1 MSLKMTIGNDSTG
14 SAVELDLVQLQHML
28 IGGTAGAGKTVCI
41 KAIMFDLMK
50 DHTPDNLKFVV
61 YDEKCVEFAHLKE
74 SPYWLKPVIT
84 ETTNFRKTL
93 EELKLIV
100 EERYQ
105 MFRQLGADDFDS
117 YNALKCETKSEC
129 LPRIVVVADEC
140 AGFMLERGEE
150 ADGILAFLLSE
161 AHTVGIHFVPATAR
175 VVDCG
180 PLADMIARISSRIV
194 FRVVSSQ
201 DSMRFLNQEGA
212 ERLKG
217 NGEFIFRG
225 PDGATR
231 RGQCRYIS
239 DEDFDRQ
246 VNDVVEFQPKESDSR
261 RQADGSR

>member
-1 MSLKMTIGNDSTG
+1 MSLKMTIGNDSNG
-14 SAVELDLVQLQHML
+14 GAVELDLVQLQHVL
-28 IGGTAGAGKTVCI
+28 IGGTTGAGKSVCI
-41 KAIMFDLMK
+41 KMIMSDLMK

-61 YDEKCVEFAHLKE
+61 YDEKCVEFAHLKD

-105 MFRQLGADDFDS
+105 MFRQLGVEDFDS
-117 YNALKCETKSEC
+117 YIALKCETKSEC

-140 AGFMLERGEE
+140 AGFMLECGEE
-150 ADGILAFLLSE
+150 AAGILAFLLSE
-161 AHTVGIHFVPATAR
+161 AHTVGIHFVLATAR
-175 VVDCG
+175 AVDCG
-180 PLADMIARISSRIV
+180 LLADLIARISPRIV

>member
-1 MSLKMTIGNDSTG
+1 MSLKTILGNDQQG
-14 SAVELDLVQLQHML
+14 SAVELDLVQLQHLL
-28 IGGTAGAGKTVCI
+28 IAGTAGVGKTVCI
-41 KAIMFDLMK
+41 KAIMSDLMN

-61 YDEKCVEFAHLKE
+61 YDEKCVEFAHLKD

-84 ETTNFRKTL
+84 ETTDFRKTL
-93 EELKLIV
+93 EELKLVV

-105 MFRQLGADDFDS
+105 IFRQLGAEDLDS

-140 AGFMLERGEE
+140 AGFMLESGEE

-161 AHTVGIHFVPATAR
+161 AHTVGIHFVLSTAR
-175 VVDCG
+175 AVDCG
-180 PLADMIARISSRIV
+180 LLAGLIARISPRIV
-194 FRVVSSQ
+194 FRVVSSR

-217 NGEFIFRG
+217 KGEFMFLG
-225 PDGATR
+225 SDGAAR

-239 DEDFDRQ
+239 DEDFDKQ
-246 VNDVVEFQPKESDSR
+246 VRGV
-261 RQADGSR
+261 A